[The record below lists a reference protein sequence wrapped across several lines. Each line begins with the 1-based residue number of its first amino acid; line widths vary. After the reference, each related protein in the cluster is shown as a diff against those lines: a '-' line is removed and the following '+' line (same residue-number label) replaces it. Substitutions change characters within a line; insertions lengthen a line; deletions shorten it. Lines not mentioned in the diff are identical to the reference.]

1 MCALVTGVQTCALPI
16 SQGTPP
22 NAVLISLALF
32 LSFFVMAPTFDAAWT
47 NGFEPLS
54 KRQITEAQA
63 FERGT
68 EPFRKFMLAHTREAD
83 LGLFIELSQ
92 QKPKTRAE
100 TPLTTLDRKSTRL
113 KSSH

>member
-1 MCALVTGVQTCALPI
+1 
-16 SQGTPP
+16 
-22 NAVLISLALF
+22 
-32 LSFFVMAPTFDAAWT
+32 MAPTFDAAWT

-54 KRQITEAQA
+54 KGQITEAQA

-92 QKPKTRAE
+92 QKPKTRDE
-100 TPLTTLDRKSTRL
+100 TPLTTLAHAFLLSELNRPFEIGVLLLLHLLVHHTTVELALDGKQL
-113 KSSH
+113 G

>member
-1 MCALVTGVQTCALPI
+1 
-16 SQGTPP
+16 
-22 NAVLISLALF
+22 
-32 LSFFVMAPTFDAAWT
+32 MAPTFDAAWT

-54 KRQITEAQA
+54 KGQITEAQA

-100 TPLTTLDRKSTRL
+100 TLLTTLAPAFLISELKRAFEIGFMPLLPFLVIELLVAAVLDRKTVV
-113 KSSH
+113 